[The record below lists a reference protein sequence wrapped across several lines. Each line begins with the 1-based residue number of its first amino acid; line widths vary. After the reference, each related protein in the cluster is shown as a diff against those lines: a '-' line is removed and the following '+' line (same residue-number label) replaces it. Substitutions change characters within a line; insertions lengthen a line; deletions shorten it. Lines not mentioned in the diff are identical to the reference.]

1 MAAGLTQTPGYPV
14 SKRMSPRYEGTFA
27 YVTVKD
33 RMPRILTQVIDTI
46 HREQEKLK
54 ELHGEAG
61 TEDVKSAIGQLSEL
75 RYEMQTSKPMVPI
88 KVGVDVKEWAMVFD
102 AYRSQLQGEEP
113 QWFSVSWLFAECYM
127 YRKIAEVL
135 HTSTFLKDFDP
146 FAAQKEASFRS
157 SLPQI
162 TALIGY
168 LSRLIGQ
175 SKHSPSELRVEFEHL
190 LLLCL
195 WGNKM
200 DLSMMASV
208 DDYDGGQE
216 HLSSL
221 DAGPHAQELRTNI
234 LADHST
240 ALWELLQLVSTPKEG
255 YRRIDFVLDNA
266 GFEIVSDLCL
276 AEWLLSE
283 GFADK
288 VQFHLKQLPWFVS
301 DALIK
306 DFDWTLESLAS
317 HDDTAMA
324 ELGRKWKVRVKEGSM
339 AVTDHPF
346 WTTSFEYAAMKT
358 VAPELYKQ
366 LSQAF
371 LVFFKG
377 DLNYRKLL
385 ADRNWLYTETF
396 SMALGGFEPTNVCAL
411 RTLKADLV
419 TGLAPGVAERAA
431 SENKDWMIT
440 GQYAVLQV
448 HNKK

>member
-1 MAAGLTQTPGYPV
+1 
-14 SKRMSPRYEGTFA
+14 
-27 YVTVKD
+27 
-33 RMPRILTQVIDTI
+33 
-46 HREQEKLK
+46 
-54 ELHGEAG
+54 
-61 TEDVKSAIGQLSEL
+61 
-75 RYEMQTSKPMVPI
+75 
-88 KVGVDVKEWAMVFD
+88 
-102 AYRSQLQGEEP
+102 
-113 QWFSVSWLFAECYM
+113 
-127 YRKIAEVL
+127 
-135 HTSTFLKDFDP
+135 
-146 FAAQKEASFRS
+146 
-157 SLPQI
+157 
-162 TALIGY
+162 
-168 LSRLIGQ
+168 
-175 SKHSPSELRVEFEHL
+175 
-190 LLLCL
+190 
-195 WGNKM
+195 
-200 DLSMMASV
+200 MASV
-208 DDYDGGQE
+208 DDYDGGQD

-221 DAGPHAQELRTNI
+221 DAGPQAQELRTNI

-240 ALWELLQLVSTPKEG
+240 ALWELLQLVSRPKDG

-266 GFEIVSDLCL
+266 GFEIVSDLCF

-306 DFDWTLESLAS
+306 DFEWTLESLAS
-317 HDDTAMA
+317 HENKAMA
-324 ELGRKWKVRVKEGSM
+324 ELGRKWKARVKEGSM

-346 WTTSFEYAAMKT
+346 WTTSFEYAVMKT
-358 VAPELYKQ
+358 IAPELYGQ
-366 LSQAF
+366 LSEAF

-396 SMALGGFEPTNVCAL
+396 GIALGGFDPTNVCAL

-431 SENKDWMIT
+431 SQNKDWMIT